1 MFCGEKS
8 ISNFAEAKNRE
19 IVKKQA
25 KSSSSNTLFLV
36 CIPKILSELT

>member
-25 KSSSSNTLFLV
+25 KSSSITLFLV
-36 CIPKILSELT
+36 CIPKIISELT